1 MNLKIENFRNSL
13 IDLLNTSN
21 LPVGIVVYIIKDVYN
36 LLIDQYKQ
44 ILEEEK
50 KTQIYDEVKY
60 EITPNNNN
68 ITAIKKE
75 E

>member
-1 MNLKIENFRNSL
+1 MNLEIENFRNSL
-13 IDLLNTSN
+13 INLLNTCN
-21 LPVGIVVYIIKDVYN
+21 LPVGTAVYIMKDVYN

-50 KTQIYDEVKY
+50 KTQIYDKVEC
-60 EITPNNNN
+60 EITPDNNN
-68 ITAIKKE
+68 ITVVEKE

>member
-1 MNLKIENFRNSL
+1 MNLEIENFRNSL
-13 IDLLNTSN
+13 INLLNTCN
-21 LPVGIVVYIIKDVYN
+21 LPVGTAVYVMKDVYN

-50 KTQIYDEVKY
+50 KAQIYDEI
-60 EITPNNNN
+60 ECDITPDDNS
-68 ITAIKKE
+68 IKIIEKE

>member
-1 MNLKIENFRNSL
+1 MNLKIENFKNSL
-13 IDLLNTSN
+13 INLLNTSN
-21 LPVGIVVYIIKDVYN
+21 LPIGIVVYIMKDVYN

-50 KTQIYDEVKY
+50 KAQIYDEVKY
-60 EITPNNNN
+60 EITPDKDNM
-68 ITAIKKE
+68 TAIEKE

>member
-1 MNLKIENFRNSL
+1 M
-13 IDLLNTSN
+13 
-21 LPVGIVVYIIKDVYN
+21 KDVYN

-60 EITPNNNN
+60 EITPNNDNV
-68 ITAIKKE
+68 TAIEKE